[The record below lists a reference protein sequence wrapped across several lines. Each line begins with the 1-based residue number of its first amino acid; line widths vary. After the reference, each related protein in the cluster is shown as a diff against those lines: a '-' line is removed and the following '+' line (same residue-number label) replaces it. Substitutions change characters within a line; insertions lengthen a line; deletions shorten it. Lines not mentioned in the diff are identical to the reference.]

1 MSVLPKWQFRFWD
14 NSTASMP
21 TAAHLCD
28 PPGIADALYISFF
41 LISPFLF
48 SFFFL
53 ALMFSRQTTLGLGLR
68 KSFTRTTA
76 YESRLFL
83 NAPKI
88 HLSHLV
94 VNLGK
99 MRGWSDR
106 LDDDG
111 GNA

>member
-1 MSVLPKWQFRFWD
+1 
-14 NSTASMP
+14 MP
-21 TAAHLCD
+21 TVAHLCD
-28 PPGIADALYISFF
+28 QLGIADALYISFF
-41 LISPFLF
+41 SDFPFF
-48 SFFFL
+48 SSFFL